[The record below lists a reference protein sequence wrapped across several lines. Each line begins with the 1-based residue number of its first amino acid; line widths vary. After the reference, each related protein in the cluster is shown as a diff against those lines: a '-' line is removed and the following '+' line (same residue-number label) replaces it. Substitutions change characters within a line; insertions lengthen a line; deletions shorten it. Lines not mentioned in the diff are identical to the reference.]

1 MVVLEKASCQL
12 CGQFCD
18 LPTDQDFKTFL
29 PHQTEN
35 DGETWLQSL
44 RVKGIETIFG
54 FWANFQKSLAV
65 ILGFFS
71 IRQNFAPTLTKNV
84 CALRHVSIVK
94 NGQVFK
100 IILSHWSHRQWIN
113 LHQNSRSH

>member
-18 LPTDQDFKTFL
+18 LPTDQDYKTFL

-35 DGETWLQSL
+35 DGETWMQSL
-44 RVKGIETIFG
+44 RVEGIETIFG

-71 IRQNFAPTLTKNV
+71 IRQNFAPTLKKNV
-84 CALRHVSIVK
+84 CALWHVSIVK
-94 NGQVFK
+94 NGKVFK
-100 IILSHWSHRQWIN
+100 IILSHWS
-113 LHQNSRSH
+113 